1 MMVEAQGV
9 TCEQKGWS
17 NPAAN
22 PTDPLNACEMH
33 DNCCDGVYYCRCG
46 NDGLFSCALD
56 DRPLSALS
64 CHTVVKSMS
73 NDTSSVDEYW
83 EGVVEAFTEEVG
95 GTSSSGTRSAV
106 VTATYFLLTA
116 ATATLMGGIAL
127 L

>member
-1 MMVEAQGV
+1 MVEAQGV
-9 TCEQKGWS
+9 TCAQKGWS
-17 NPAAN
+17 HPAAN
-22 PTDPLNACEMH
+22 ATDPTINDCEMN

-46 NDGLFSCALD
+46 NDGFSCAID
-56 DRPLSALS
+56 DRPVSALS

-73 NDTSSVDEYW
+73 NDTSSVEEYW

-95 GTSSSGTRSAV
+95 GTSSSGTRSAG

-116 ATATLMGGIAL
+116 VTATLIGGIAL